1 MITNES
7 ILKANLIEFAFDEN
21 GNLIE
26 KKNKL
31 NNSRIVVINYNYIID
46 IDTLEEYQM
55 YTINTKIQQNIK
67 YIYSFDKVKN
77 PDILLYTK
85 ALVAFDNFLNKKA
98 KTEKAKIL
106 EFKPKE
112 NRDN

>member
-7 ILKANLIEFAFDEN
+7 ILKATIIEFEFDEN
-21 GNLIE
+21 GNIIE

-31 NNSRIVVINYNYIID
+31 NNSRTIVIDHNYIID
-46 IDTLEEYQM
+46 IDTHEEYEL
-55 YTINTKIQQNIK
+55 YTINTEIKPNVK
-67 YIYSFDKVKN
+67 YIYSLDKIKN

-85 ALVAFDNFLNKKA
+85 ALIAFNEFLKEKEHP
-98 KTEKAKIL
+98 KKAKIL
-106 EFKPKE
+106 EYKPKE

>member
-7 ILKANLIEFAFDEN
+7 ILKATIIEFEYDSN

-31 NNSRIVVINYNYIID
+31 NNSRTVVINYNYIID
-46 IDTLEEYQM
+46 IETLEEYKL
-55 YTINTKIQQNIK
+55 YNVNTDVEPNVK
-67 YIYSFDKVKN
+67 YIYSIEKVKN

-85 ALVAFDNFLNKKA
+85 ALVAFNEFINKKVQP
-98 KTEKAKIL
+98 KKAKIL
-106 EFKPKE
+106 DFKPKN